1 MEEQRS
7 RGNRKGKGRN
17 EKKERREE
25 ERKKKIRKQRGREGT
40 IVLVSSRQYL
50 IKK

>member
-1 MEEQRS
+1 MGEERS

-17 EKKERREE
+17 EKGDRREE
-25 ERKKKIRKQRGREGT
+25 ERKKKKEAGRKYT

-50 IKK
+50 TKK

>member
-1 MEEQRS
+1 MGEERS

-17 EKKERREE
+17 EKRDRREE
-25 ERKKKIRKQRGREGT
+25 ERKKKRRKQEGRKGT
-40 IVLVSSRQYL
+40 IVLVSSKQYL